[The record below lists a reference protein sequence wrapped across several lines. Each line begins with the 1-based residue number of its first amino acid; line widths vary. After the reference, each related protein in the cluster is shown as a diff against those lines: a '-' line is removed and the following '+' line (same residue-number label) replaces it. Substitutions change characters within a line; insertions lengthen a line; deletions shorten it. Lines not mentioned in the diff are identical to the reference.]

1 MFESYNFDM
10 KLGNVRDILG
20 NSAVLRAVVDPS
32 FLNLIADVT
41 VEALPEE
48 GPMIGHNPDLET
60 IKKLVDE
67 INKTVDDESVKKL
80 LNRLVWPMVGEGQL
94 NTDTFEKNL
103 SIIAELRKR
112 YPVIDKVLDLLLS
125 WPGFVVQGS
134 YDPFER
140 KIVIYECQSLQ
151 DVEKRRFCFG
161 HECFHAYHFHELE
174 KKTGAVHFDGCP
186 CKVKIVVES
195 LAAYYELK
203 TAEACGDTQYRDR
216 RIDELRKY
224 HVFLFPYS
232 GALQIS
238 GEGHFQ
244 KIFRSSIDQG
254 VDDAYDLFIHA
265 FGSCDLRKL
274 YFSNQAVRTRKKR
287 KHIRWIF
294 KPVNST
300 PTPTKASKS
309 VVYIVHIYM
318 YNGTTISWAFNSN
331 LDPKDEDKLKNNIRS
346 WPIYRNLNHSGR
358 LSDVDYILVEVP
370 KPLPTAAQGGN

>member
-1 MFESYNFDM
+1 M
-10 KLGNVRDILG
+10 KLGNVRDVLE
-20 NSAVLRAVVDPS
+20 NSAVLSAVVDPS

-48 GPMIGHNPDLET
+48 GPMRGHNPELET

-67 INKTVDDESVKKL
+67 IDKTVNDQLIKEL
-80 LNRLVWPMVGEGQL
+80 LNRLVWPMAGEEQL
-94 NTDTFEKNL
+94 NTDTFDKDL
-103 SIIAELRKR
+103 SIIAGLRKR
-112 YPVIDKVLDLLLS
+112 YPVIDKVLDLIRS
-125 WPGFVVQGS
+125 WPGFRVQGL
-134 YDPFER
+134 YDPVER
-140 KIVIYECQSLQ
+140 KIVIYGCESLE
-151 DVEKRRFCFG
+151 DVEKLRFCFG

-186 CKVKIVVES
+186 CKVKIVLES
-195 LAAYYELK
+195 LAAYYELE

-232 GALQIS
+232 GALQIFD
-238 GEGHFQ
+238 GVHFHQ
-244 KIFRSSIDQG
+244 IFRASVDQSIDA
-254 VDDAYDLFIHA
+254 AYDLFIHA

-287 KHIRWIF
+287 KQILWIF

-309 VVYIVHIYM
+309 VVYIVRIYM
-318 YNGTTISWAFNSN
+318 YDGTTITTISWRFNSN

-358 LSDVDYILVEVP
+358 LSDVLYILVEVP

>member
-1 MFESYNFDM
+1 MFERYNFDM
-10 KLGNVRDILG
+10 KLGNVRDVLKA
-20 NSAVLRAVVDPS
+20 SAALRAVVDPS

-41 VEALPEE
+41 VEVLPKK
-48 GPMIGHNPDLET
+48 GPMIGRDPDLKT

-67 INKTVDDESVKKL
+67 IDKTVDDEFIKKL

-94 NTDTFEKNL
+94 NTDTFEKDL
-103 SIIAELRKR
+103 SIIAGLRKR

-125 WPGFVVQGS
+125 WPAFQAQGM
-134 YDPFER
+134 YFPDER
-140 KIVIYECQSLQ
+140 KIVMYECQSLQ
-151 DVEKRRFCFG
+151 DVEKLRFCFG

-186 CKVKIVVES
+186 CKVKIVLES
-195 LAAYYELK
+195 LATYYELK

-232 GALQIS
+232 GALQIFN
-238 GEGHFQ
+238 GGHFHQ
-244 KIFRSSIDQG
+244 IFRASVDQSID
-254 VDDAYDLFIHA
+254 VAYGLFIHA
-265 FGSCDLRKL
+265 SGSCNLRGL

-358 LSDVDYILVEVP
+358 LSDVHYILVEVP
-370 KPLPTAAQGGN
+370 Y